1 MSPLVVLITG
11 CSAGGIG
18 FGLAE
23 EFASRGCIVYASARS
38 VEKMT
43 GLPESV
49 HKIRMDVNDGVS
61 VAEAVKTVIDEQN
74 RIDILVNNAG
84 TSRVGPLLEIPLE
97 HVEQVFQTN
106 VYSIL
111 RVTQAVGPHMIA
123 RRSGLVINVGSVAG
137 ILPTPWSGTYT
148 ASKHAV
154 HAITNVLQMELKP
167 FNVKVMLLAPG
178 GVVTN
183 IAATST
189 ERFSLREDSPYKDFT
204 DAIIARAMASH
215 KLRGVLTVKEFS
227 RKIVRAALRRNPPFM
242 ISIAPPAGLF
252 KILSWF
258 PNFVVRALLSWGMVY
273 RNKSKTA

>member
-23 EFASRGCIVYASARS
+23 EFASKGCIVYASARS

-43 GLPESV
+43 GLSESV
-49 HKIRMDVNDGVS
+49 HRVRMDVNDDKS
-61 VAEAVKTVIDEQN
+61 VAEAVKAVLEEQT

-84 TSRVGPLLEIPLE
+84 TSRVGPLLEIPLD

-106 VYSIL
+106 VFSIL
-111 RVTQAVGPHMIA
+111 RVTQAVAPSMVA

-137 ILPTPWSGTYT
+137 ILPTPWSGTYS

-178 GVVTN
+178 GVVTK
-183 IAATST
+183 IATVST
-189 ERFSLREDSPYKDFT
+189 EAFSLREDTVYKDYT
-204 DAIIARAMASH
+204 EAIISRAMASH
-215 KLRGVLTVKEFS
+215 SLRGVLTVKEFS
-227 RKIVRAALRRNPPFM
+227 RKIVRAALKKSPPFM
-242 ISIAPPAGLF
+242 VSIAPPAGLF
-252 KILSWF
+252 KILTWF
-258 PNFVVRALLSWGMVY
+258 PTFVVRAMFSWKLVWK
-273 RNKSKTA
+273 NKSKTA